1 MRNGLDS
8 HTKNDNTLKPLVIP
22 IFIPHRGCP
31 HQCAFCNQSIITN
44 EQAMLPDRNR
54 IRQEADTY
62 LRYRGK
68 RNRVQLA
75 FFGGTF
81 LGLPPEEARE
91 LLRIAEELV
100 TEKKIDSVRCST
112 RPDTITSKNLDMAA
126 QFSLSTVELGVQ
138 SMDDQVLSTARRGH
152 TAKDTENA
160 ARLLRDYGIET
171 GMQMMVGLPG
181 DTDTTAIKTARAIAA
196 FKPAFVRIYP
206 LMVLK
211 HSLIHKW
218 HTQGSY
224 TPMTL
229 PHCVDLVAAI
239 YRIFEE
245 NGIPVIR
252 MGLQASEILQD
263 EDAMVAGPWHP
274 AFGHLVFSKLML
286 DKTLAQLSSLPET
299 MASRPIGLRV
309 NPASE
314 SRLRGDHNLNM
325 KHLKALYP
333 LADFNI
339 VRDPSLAPDTVAI
352 DPE

>member
-1 MRNGLDS
+1 MRPDAP
-8 HTKNDNTLKPLVIP
+8 TKPLVIP

-44 EQAMLPDRNR
+44 EQAKLPDRNR

-81 LGLPPEEARE
+81 LGLPPEETRG

-100 TEKKIDSVRCST
+100 TENKIDSIRCST
-112 RPDTITSKNLDMAA
+112 RPDTITSESLDMIA

-138 SMDDQVLSTARRGH
+138 SMDNRVLSTARRGH
-152 TAKDTENA
+152 TARDTENA
-160 ARLLRDYGIET
+160 ARLLRNYGIET

-181 DTDTTAIKTARAIAA
+181 DTDATAMETARAIAA

-218 HTQGSY
+218 HAQGSY

-229 PHCVDLVAAI
+229 DHCVDLVAAL

-274 AFGHLVFSKLML
+274 AFGHLVFSRLML
-286 DKTLAQLSSLPET
+286 NKTLAQLSSFPEIRT
-299 MASRPIGLRV
+299 SRTIALGI

-314 SRLRGDHNLNM
+314 SRLRGDHNQNM

-339 VRDPSLAPDTVAI
+339 VRDPSLAPDTIAI
-352 DPE
+352 APK